1 MGEVVNPEQSDIWWY
16 ESEETKSRPVLV
28 VTRNEVIPGLR
39 RIMVAPVT
47 RTIRGLPT
55 EVHLGTEDGLVQP
68 CVAAFDNLQVVLKS
82 HLIERVGT
90 IAHRRY
96 EICAALN
103 AVADC

>member
-1 MGEVVNPEQSDIWWY
+1 MIPAQSDIWWY
-16 ESEETKSRPVLV
+16 ESEESKSRPVLV
-28 VTRNEVIPGLR
+28 VTRDEVIPGLR

-47 RTIRGLPT
+47 RTIRGIVT
-55 EVHLGTEDGLVQP
+55 EVPLDVEDGLDYP

-82 HLIERVGT
+82 HLTERVGT

-96 EICAALN
+96 EICTALN

>member
-1 MGEVVNPEQSDIWWY
+1 MGEVVNPEQSEIWWY
-16 ESEETKSRPVLV
+16 DSEHDKSRPVLV
-28 VTRNEVIPGLR
+28 VTRNKVIPGLK

-47 RTIRGLPT
+47 RMIRGLPT
-55 EVHLGTEDGLVQP
+55 EVHLGPEDGLVQP
-68 CVAAFDNLQVVLKS
+68 CVASFDNLQVVLKS
-82 HLIERVGT
+82 HLTQRVGT

>member
-1 MGEVVNPEQSDIWWY
+1 MSPAQSDIWWY
-16 ESEETKSRPVLV
+16 ESEEAKGRPVLV
-28 VTRNEVIPGLR
+28 VTRNEVIPGLG
-39 RIMVAPVT
+39 RIMVAPIT
-47 RTIRGLPT
+47 RTVRGLLT
-55 EVHLGTEDGLVQP
+55 EVPLDVEDGLAYS

-82 HLIERVGT
+82 HLTERVGT

>member
-1 MGEVVNPEQSDIWWY
+1 MIPAQSDIWWY
-16 ESEETKSRPVLV
+16 ESEEAKSRPVLV
-28 VTRNEVIPGLR
+28 VTRNEVIPGLG
-39 RIMVAPVT
+39 RIMVAPIT
-47 RTIRGLPT
+47 RTVRGLLT
-55 EVHLGTEDGLVQP
+55 EVPLDVEDGLAFP

-82 HLIERVGT
+82 HLTERVGT